1 MDICI
6 CSSSQIKFKGG
17 ALMELKGKVAVITGA
32 ASGIGLATAEAFV
45 NKGVKVVLSD
55 YNEADGQAETERLKD
70 SGAEVMFI
78 KADVSKEEDVKHL
91 ISETVKQFGK
101 IDIMFNNAGIGKL
114 CEAHKL
120 TYDEYRRVI
129 AINQDGVFF
138 GAKYAITEMLK
149 TGGGVIVNTS
159 SILGSVGEP
168 EAFPYNASKGA
179 VNLMTKSLALQYADR
194 GIRVNSV
201 CPGYVDSGMVNKE
214 ALGEFYDKLVDKHP
228 IGRLGRAD
236 EIAHAVIFLCE
247 NELITGQ
254 NILID
259 GGYTAQ

>member
-1 MDICI
+1 M
-6 CSSSQIKFKGG
+6 
-17 ALMELKGKVAVITGA
+17 ITGA
-32 ASGIGLATAEAFV
+32 ASGIGLATAKSFV
-45 NKGVKVVLSD
+45 EKGVKD
-55 YNEADGQAETERLKD
+55 YNEKDGQAETDKLKNN
-70 SGAEVMFI
+70 GAEVIFV
-78 KADVSKEEDVKHL
+78 KADVSNEDQVKRL
-91 ISETVKQFGK
+91 ISETVKQFGQ
-101 IDIMFNNAGIGKL
+101 IDILFNNAGIGVL
-114 CEAHKL
+114 GETHKM
-120 TYDEYRRVI
+120 TYDEYRKVI

-149 TGGGVIVNTS
+149 TGGGVIINTS

-168 EAFPYNASKGA
+168 GAFPYNASKGA

-214 ALGEFYDKLVDKHP
+214 ALGDFYDKLIDKHP
-228 IGRLGRAD
+228 VGRLGRAD

-247 NELITGQ
+247 NEFVTGQ
-254 NILID
+254 NILVD

>member
-1 MDICI
+1 MN
-6 CSSSQIKFKGG
+6 
-17 ALMELKGKVAVITGA
+17 LNGKVAVITGA
-32 ASGIGLATAEAFV
+32 ASGIGLATAKSFV
-45 NKGVKVVLSD
+45 EKGVKVVLSD
-55 YNEADGQAETERLKD
+55 YNEKDGQAETDKLKNN
-70 SGAEVMFI
+70 GAEVIFV
-78 KADVSKEEDVKHL
+78 KADVSNEDQVKRL
-91 ISETVKQFGK
+91 ISETVKQFGQ
-101 IDIMFNNAGIGKL
+101 IDILFNNAGIGVL
-114 CEAHKL
+114 GETHKM
-120 TYDEYRRVI
+120 TYDEYRKVI

-149 TGGGVIVNTS
+149 TGGGVIINTS

-168 EAFPYNASKGA
+168 GAFPYNASKGA

-214 ALGEFYDKLVDKHP
+214 ALGDFYDKLVDKHP
-228 IGRLGRAD
+228 VGRLGRAD

-247 NELITGQ
+247 NEFVTGQ
-254 NILID
+254 NILVD

>member
-1 MDICI
+1 MD
-6 CSSSQIKFKGG
+6 
-17 ALMELKGKVAVITGA
+17 LNGKVAIITGA

-55 YNEADGQAETERLKD
+55 YNEKDGQAETDKLLNN
-70 SGAEVMFI
+70 GADVMFI
-78 KADVSKEEDVKHL
+78 KADVSNEEDVKHL
-91 ISETVKQFGK
+91 ISETINQYGK
-101 IDIMFNNAGIGKL
+101 IDILFNNAGIGIL
-114 CEAHKL
+114 GETHKM
-120 TYDEYRRVI
+120 TYDEYRKVI

-149 TGGGVIVNTS
+149 TGGGVIINTS
-159 SILGSVGEP
+159 SILGSVGEAG
-168 EAFPYNASKGA
+168 AFPYNASKGA

-214 ALGEFYDKLVDKHP
+214 ALGDFYDDLIDKHP
-228 IGRLGRAD
+228 VGRLGRAD

-247 NELITGQ
+247 NEFVTGQ
-254 NILID
+254 NILVD

>member
-1 MDICI
+1 MN
-6 CSSSQIKFKGG
+6 
-17 ALMELKGKVAVITGA
+17 LNGKVAVITGA
-32 ASGIGLATAEAFV
+32 ASGIGLATAKSFV
-45 NKGVKVVLSD
+45 EKGVKVVLSD
-55 YNEADGQAETERLKD
+55 YNEKDGQAETDKLKNN
-70 SGAEVMFI
+70 GAEVIFV
-78 KADVSKEEDVKHL
+78 KADVSNEDQVKHL
-91 ISETVKQFGK
+91 ISETVKQFGQ
-101 IDIMFNNAGIGKL
+101 IDILFNNAGIGVL
-114 CEAHKL
+114 GETHKM
-120 TYDEYRRVI
+120 TYDEYRKVI

-149 TGGGVIVNTS
+149 TGGGVIINTS

-168 EAFPYNASKGA
+168 GAFPYNASKGA

-214 ALGEFYDKLVDKHP
+214 ALGDFYDKLIDKHP
-228 IGRLGRAD
+228 VGRLGRAD

-247 NELITGQ
+247 NEFVTGQ
-254 NILID
+254 NILVD